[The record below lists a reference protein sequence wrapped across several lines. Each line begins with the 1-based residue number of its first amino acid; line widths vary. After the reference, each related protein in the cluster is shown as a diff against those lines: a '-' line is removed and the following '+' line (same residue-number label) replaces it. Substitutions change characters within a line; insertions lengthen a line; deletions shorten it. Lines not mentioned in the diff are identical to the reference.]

1 MSYPSKA
8 KVGKST
14 PTRLLGSKDE
24 INASRRAGAEAIR
37 AKCSEEKQPEFTVC
51 SRLERKMLPIP
62 FLTIPECLAISQGK
76 PCIDPVMQ
84 EDGKMV
90 GRCVTRTLEIPE

>member
-1 MSYPSKA
+1 MSSYPAKA

-14 PTRLLGSKDE
+14 PTPRDGVKAPVKIGLKPDLTEK
-24 INASRRAGAEAIR
+24 
-37 AKCSEEKQPEFTVC
+37 KQPEFTVC

-76 PCIDPVMQ
+76 PCIDPVIQ

-90 GRCVTRTLEIPE
+90 GHCVTRVLETPE